1 MVLTAGSNIG
11 PYRIIEPVG
20 RGGMASVFKAYEAS
34 LDRYVALKVLPP
46 EFLHDPNF
54 AERFR
59 REAQTV
65 ARLEHPQIIPIFAY
79 DIDAETGTP
88 WMAMR
93 LIGRTAHQGLLGFEL
108 QVQALQ
114 HSQSLRH
121 DLGPDTVTRQHGNLQ
136 GRFS

>member
-1 MVLTAGSNIG
+1 MGRGVDSLPMALSVGSNLG

-34 LDRYVALKVLPP
+34 LDRYIALKVLPP
-46 EFLHDPNF
+46 EFLHDPTF

-79 DIDAETGTP
+79 DIDTETGTP

-93 LIGRTAHQGLLGFEL
+93 LISG
-108 QVQALQ
+108 
-114 HSQSLRH
+114 
-121 DLGPDTVTRQHGNLQ
+121 
-136 GRFS
+136 